1 MAKSG
6 IIGKILMSRA
16 HGHGRPL
23 KNFTQITKLYL
34 YYFTEIREDGVFVQ
48 VQDNSLYF
56 ILFFIM
62 LILQQQHNLKE
73 RVREK

>member
-1 MAKSG
+1 MLTVHLS
-6 IIGKILMSRA
+6 KIKKYFFS
-16 HGHGRPL
+16 
-23 KNFTQITKLYL
+23 FTQITKLYL

>member
-1 MAKSG
+1 MLTIHFSKM
-6 IIGKILMSRA
+6 KIYIF
-16 HGHGRPL
+16 L

-48 VQDNSLYF
+48 VMNNRLYF

>member
-1 MAKSG
+1 MLTVHFSKM
-6 IIGKILMSRA
+6 KIYIFF
-16 HGHGRPL
+16 

>member
-1 MAKSG
+1 MLTIHLSKMKKYFFFS
-6 IIGKILMSRA
+6 
-16 HGHGRPL
+16 
-23 KNFTQITKLYL
+23 FTQITKLYL

>member
-1 MAKSG
+1 MLTIHFSKM
-6 IIGKILMSRA
+6 KIYIF
-16 HGHGRPL
+16 L